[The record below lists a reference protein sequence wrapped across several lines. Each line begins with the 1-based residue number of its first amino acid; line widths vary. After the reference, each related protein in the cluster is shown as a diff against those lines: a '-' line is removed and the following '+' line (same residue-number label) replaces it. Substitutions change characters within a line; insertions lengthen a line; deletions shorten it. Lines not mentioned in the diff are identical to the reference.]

1 MVQEEPFQ
9 PQLLKTMDN
18 IMVQQTIMQDQTIDR
33 VQVAVVTLGMIG
45 IKATPTTS
53 IQVIQE
59 EALPVITETLT
70 CECHKMEFAIPTP

>member
-1 MVQEEPFQ
+1 MV
-9 PQLLKTMDN
+9 
-18 IMVQQTIMQDQTIDR
+18 
-33 VQVAVVTLGMIG
+33 VVTLGMIG